1 MASRKELKE
10 QRRRER
16 EEAERRA
23 EQAQRRRRRIRVY
36 AVAAS
41 AVAVI
46 AGGAA
51 FVLLGGLE
59 SDPVD
64 AFGAHPD
71 GIAER
76 AAKARITPGTDHF
89 HPTLRVVAEGD
100 PVPIPPNV
108 LEDGSGKSAV
118 PMHFHEGDEKL
129 HAEGVKEGSLSLGQ
143 FMTIWGVPLTPSRLG
158 DYRAGGNR
166 KVSVL
171 VKPKGK
177 DRFTES
183 KEFGRLQLRDG
194 DEVYLIYGTP
204 EQSPIVQ

>member
-36 AVAAS
+36 AIAAGAVAA
-41 AVAVI
+41 I
-46 AGGAA
+46 AGGAV

-59 SDPVD
+59 SDPAD
-64 AFGAHPD
+64 AFAAHPE
-71 GIAER
+71 GIDER
-76 AAKARITPGTDHF
+76 AAEAGIRPGGDHF
-89 HPTLRVVAEGD
+89 HPTVRVVANGD
-100 PVPIPPNV
+100 PVPIPTDIFS
-108 LEDGSGKSAV
+108 DGSGRPVV
-118 PMHFHEGDEKL
+118 PMHFHPGDEQL
-129 HAEGVKEGSLSLGQ
+129 HAEGVQEGALTLGQ
-143 FMTIWGVPLTPSRLG
+143 LMTVWGVPLTPSRLG
-158 DYRAGGNR
+158 DYRAGGDR
-166 KVSVL
+166 TVSVL

-194 DEVYLIYGTP
+194 AEVYVIYGTP
-204 EQSPIVQ
+204 EQSPFVQ

>member
-1 MASRKELKE
+1 MASRKEQKE

-23 EQAQRRRRRIRVY
+23 EHAQRRQRRIRVY
-36 AVAAS
+36 AIAAG

-59 SDPVD
+59 SDPAD
-64 AFGAHPD
+64 AFAAHPD
-71 GIAER
+71 GIDNR
-76 AAKARITPGTDHF
+76 VTKARITPGGDHF
-89 HPTLRVVAEGD
+89 HPIVRVVANGE

-108 LEDGSGKSAV
+108 LEDGSGKPAV

-129 HAEGVKEGSLSLGQ
+129 HAEGVKEGTLTLGQ

-158 DYRAGGNR
+158 EYRAGGNR

-177 DRFTES
+177 DRFTETN
-183 KEFGRLQLRDG
+183 EFGRLQLHEG
-194 DEVYLIYGTP
+194 DEVYVMYGTR